1 MANLLLLHHLA
12 DSFKHSL
19 SQSLHGV
26 HRPLMDDVTPTV
38 SCGHGCYSLDW
49 IMQIFCSA
57 LPTFSAKLH
66 RICRVRWR
74 RSLLRILLLYLGSL
88 KMKNSLAC
96 SRMCNCVKL
105 SSVAYKIQELMT
117 SDFKLYFLVLLL
129 CFTWCAVR
137 SCTPP
142 VISFWWLFLD
152 IIFCR
157 GLSCLY

>member
-1 MANLLLLHHLA
+1 MMLRR
-12 DSFKHSL
+12 L
-19 SQSLHGV
+19 SAAVMGAIAWIELCKFSVQHCQ
-26 HRPLMDDVTPTV
+26 PLVL
-38 SCGHGCYSLDW
+38 SC
-49 IMQIFCSA
+49 IAFA
-57 LPTFSAKLH
+57 
-66 RICRVRWR
+66 VRWR